1 MVTFEELNL
10 QNHRIM
16 ELSNVLE
23 RLIDDRGMCDNEVTA
38 ELFFRYLDEVRSHLD
53 LEDKHLYK
61 DLLTHDDIQI
71 NNTAKLFLSGSSEIK
86 RIFNRYVRK
95 WCNKKKIH
103 IRDHKKFVDDTNHM
117 FQMVQARIQDEF
129 EHLYPLLR
137 KVNAKA
143 A

>member
-1 MVTFEELNL
+1 MVTFDELNT

-23 RLIDDRGMCDNEVTA
+23 RLIDDRGMCDNEITA
-38 ELFFRYLDEVRSHLD
+38 DLFFRYLDEVKAHLD
-53 LEDKHLYK
+53 LEDRHLYK
-61 DLLTHDDIQI
+61 DLLVHPDIQV

-103 IRDHKKFVDDTNHM
+103 IRDHKKFLDDTNHM
-117 FQMVQARIQDEF
+117 FQMVQKRILDET
-129 EHLYPLLR
+129 EHLYPLIR
-137 KVNAKA
+137 KVSKA